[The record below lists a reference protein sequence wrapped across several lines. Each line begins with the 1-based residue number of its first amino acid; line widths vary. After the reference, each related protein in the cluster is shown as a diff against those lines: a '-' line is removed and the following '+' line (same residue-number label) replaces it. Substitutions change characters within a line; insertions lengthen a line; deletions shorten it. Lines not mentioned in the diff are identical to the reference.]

1 MPPPGAR
8 PGAVFALNP
17 DQREHIHG
25 KCKAE
30 SAGIPFVEVP
40 PAGTSQEC
48 SRCGTKIPKAL
59 SERTHQCGVCG
70 LELDRNENAARN
82 VLCRGLRIFAGTAA
96 AGGTAQGAPAASA
109 AR

>member
-1 MPPPGAR
+1 MAK
-8 PGAVFALNP
+8 FL
-17 DQREHIHG
+17 DIL

-59 SERTHQCGVCG
+59 SERTHQCGVSG

-96 AGGTAQGAPAASA
+96 AGGTAQGAPASSA